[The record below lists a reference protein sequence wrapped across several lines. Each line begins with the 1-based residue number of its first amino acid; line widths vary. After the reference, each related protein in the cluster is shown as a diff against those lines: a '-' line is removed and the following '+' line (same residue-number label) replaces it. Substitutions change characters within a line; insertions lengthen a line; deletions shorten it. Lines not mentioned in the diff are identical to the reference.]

1 MKNIYLT
8 NPMNVRVLK
17 KQISTK
23 PIIKMITE
31 NVADI
36 FCPNCNKQIFRCYYE
51 GKEKEW
57 NQSQKSHKYCIDCG
71 QKLKWE

>member
-1 MKNIYLT
+1 LKNIYLT

-17 KQISTK
+17 KQIPIK
-23 PIIKMITE
+23 PIIKMVTE
-31 NVADI
+31 KVADI

-51 GKEKEW
+51 NKEKEW
-57 NQSQKSHKYCIDCG
+57 NQSQKSHKYCVGCG

>member
-17 KQISTK
+17 KQIPIK
-23 PIIKMITE
+23 PIIKMVTE
-31 NVADI
+31 KVADL
-36 FCPNCNKQIFRCYYE
+36 FCPNCNKQIFRCYYI
-51 GKEKEW
+51 KEKEW